1 MEQTRKIT
9 PKDFLLL
16 NAGTLIVAFG
26 VYFFKIPNNFSTGG
40 VTGIAIVISKFL
52 PWISTGSLVFLFNM
66 LLLGVGFVFLSR
78 KFGFTTVY
86 ASTLMSV
93 VVWVLER
100 LYPMEAPFTDEPL
113 LELIFA
119 VGLPALGSALLFNI
133 GASTG
138 GTDIIAMLLK
148 KYTSIDIGKALLAA
162 DFIVALSACF
172 VFGIRTGLF
181 SILGLLMKSMLV
193 DSVIEGINQCKYL
206 HIICQDPEVICDFI
220 VQKLHRG
227 ATICEAT
234 GAYTHHKLYLVL
246 SVVSRGQA
254 VALRHYVL
262 QVEPHAFI
270 MTTSTSEIIGKGF
283 RTEN

>member
-16 NAGTLIVAFG
+16 NAGTLVVALG

-78 KFGFTTVY
+78 KFGFATVY

-100 LYPMEAPFTDEPL
+100 VYPMEAPFTDEPL

-234 GAYTHHKLYLVL
+234 GAYTPPKLYLGL
-246 SVVSRGQA
+246 SVMSRGQA
-254 VALRHYVL
+254 VALRHYVR

-283 RTEN
+283 RSD

>member
-16 NAGTLIVAFG
+16 NAGTLIVALG

-78 KFGFTTVY
+78 KFGFATVY

-100 LYPMEAPFTDEPL
+100 VYPMEAPFTDEPL

-193 DSVIEGINQCKYL
+193 DSVIDGINQCKYL

-246 SVVSRGQA
+246 SVVSLGQA
-254 VALRHYVL
+254 VALRHYVR

-283 RTEN
+283 RSD

>member
-16 NAGTLIVAFG
+16 NAGTLVVALG

-78 KFGFTTVY
+78 QFGFATVY

-100 LYPMEAPFTDEPL
+100 VYPMEAPFTDEPL

-254 VALRHYVL
+254 VALRHYVR

-283 RTEN
+283 RSD

>member
-100 LYPMEAPFTDEPL
+100 LYPMAAPFTDEPL

-254 VALRHYVL
+254 VALRHYVR

-283 RTEN
+283 RSD

>member
-16 NAGTLIVAFG
+16 NAGTLVVALG

-78 KFGFTTVY
+78 KFGFATVY

-113 LELIFA
+113 LELVFA

-234 GAYTHHKLYLVL
+234 GAYTHHKLYQVL

-254 VALRHYVL
+254 VALRHYVR

-283 RTEN
+283 RSD

>member
-16 NAGTLIVAFG
+16 NAGTLIVALG

-78 KFGFTTVY
+78 KFGFATVY

-100 LYPMEAPFTDEPL
+100 VYPMEAPFTDEPL

-138 GTDIIAMLLK
+138 GTDIIAKLLK

-254 VALRHYVL
+254 VALRHYVR

-283 RTEN
+283 RSD

>member
-246 SVVSRGQA
+246 SVVGRGQA
-254 VALRHYVL
+254 EALRHYVR

-283 RTEN
+283 RSD

>member
-16 NAGTLIVAFG
+16 NAGTLVVALG

-78 KFGFTTVY
+78 KFGFATVY

-100 LYPMEAPFTDEPL
+100 VYPMEAPFTDEPL

-193 DSVIEGINQCKYL
+193 DSVIDGINQCKYL

-254 VALRHYVL
+254 VALRHYVR

-283 RTEN
+283 RSD

>member
-16 NAGTLIVAFG
+16 NAGTLVVALG

-78 KFGFTTVY
+78 KFGFATVY

-100 LYPMEAPFTDEPL
+100 VYPMEAPFTDEPL

-193 DSVIEGINQCKYL
+193 DSVIDGINQCKYL

-254 VALRHYVL
+254 VALRRYIRSI
-262 QVEPHAFI
+262 EPHAFI

>member
-148 KYTSIDIGKALLAA
+148 K
-162 DFIVALSACF
+162 
-172 VFGIRTGLF
+172 
-181 SILGLLMKSMLV
+181 
-193 DSVIEGINQCKYL
+193 
-206 HIICQDPEVICDFI
+206 
-220 VQKLHRG
+220 
-227 ATICEAT
+227 
-234 GAYTHHKLYLVL
+234 
-246 SVVSRGQA
+246 
-254 VALRHYVL
+254 
-262 QVEPHAFI
+262 
-270 MTTSTSEIIGKGF
+270 
-283 RTEN
+283 

>member
-78 KFGFTTVY
+78 KFGFATVY

-93 VVWVLER
+93 VVWVLEQVC
-100 LYPMEAPFTDEPL
+100 PMEAPFTDEPL

-254 VALRHYVL
+254 VALRHYVR

-283 RTEN
+283 RSD

>member
-16 NAGTLIVAFG
+16 NAGTLIVALG

-78 KFGFTTVY
+78 KFGFATVY

-100 LYPMEAPFTDEPL
+100 VYPMEAPFTDEPL

-193 DSVIEGINQCKYL
+193 DSVIDGINQCKYL

-254 VALRHYVL
+254 VALRHYVR

-283 RTEN
+283 RSD

>member
-16 NAGTLIVAFG
+16 NAGTLVVALG
-26 VYFFKIPNNFSTGG
+26 VYFFKIPNNFSTRG

-78 KFGFTTVY
+78 KFGFATVY

-100 LYPMEAPFTDEPL
+100 VYPMEAPFTDEPL

-254 VALRHYVL
+254 VALRHYVR

-283 RTEN
+283 RSD

>member
-1 MEQTRKIT
+1 MEQTRKMT

-100 LYPMEAPFTDEPL
+100 VYPMEAPFTDEPL

-254 VALRHYVL
+254 VALRHYVR

-283 RTEN
+283 RSD

>member
-1 MEQTRKIT
+1 MEQTHRMT
-9 PKDFLLL
+9 PKDILVL
-16 NAGTLIVAFG
+16 NAGTILVALG
-26 VYFFKIPNNFSTGG
+26 VYFFKMPNHFSTGG
-40 VTGIAIVISKFL
+40 VTGIAIVISRFL
-52 PWISTGSLVFLFNM
+52 PGLSTGSLVFLFNM
-66 LLLGVGFVFLSR
+66 ALLAVGFLFLSR
-78 KFGFTTVY
+78 TFGLATVY
-86 ASTLMSV
+86 SSTLMSV
-93 VVWVLER
+93 VIWVLER
-100 LYPMEAPFTDEPL
+100 VYPMESPFTDEPL
-113 LELIFA
+113 LELVFA

-162 DFIVALSACF
+162 DFVVAFSACF
-172 VFGIRTGLF
+172 VFGIKTGLF

-193 DSVIEGINQCKYL
+193 DTVIEGINQCKYL
-206 HIICQDPEVICDFI
+206 HIICQNPDVVCNFI

-254 VALRHYVL
+254 VALRHFVRK
-262 QVEPHAFI
+262 VEPHAFI

-283 RTEN
+283 RSD

>member
-1 MEQTRKIT
+1 MEQTRKMT

-16 NAGTLIVAFG
+16 NAGTLVVALG

-66 LLLGVGFVFLSR
+66 LLPGVGFVFLSR
-78 KFGFTTVY
+78 KFGFATVY

-100 LYPMEAPFTDEPL
+100 VYPMEAPFTDEPL

-193 DSVIEGINQCKYL
+193 DSVIDGINQCKYL
-206 HIICQDPEVICDFI
+206 HINSQDPEVICDFI

-254 VALRHYVL
+254 VALRHYVR

-283 RTEN
+283 RSD

>member
-254 VALRHYVL
+254 VALRHYVR

-283 RTEN
+283 RTD

>member
-16 NAGTLIVAFG
+16 NAGTLVVALG

-78 KFGFTTVY
+78 KFGFATVY

-100 LYPMEAPFTDEPL
+100 VYPMEAPFTDEPL

-254 VALRHYVL
+254 VALRHYVR

-283 RTEN
+283 RSD

>member
-1 MEQTRKIT
+1 MEQTRKMT

-16 NAGTLIVAFG
+16 NAGTLIVALG

-78 KFGFTTVY
+78 KFGFATVY

-100 LYPMEAPFTDEPL
+100 VYPMEAPFTDEPL
-113 LELIFA
+113 LELVFA

-254 VALRHYVL
+254 VALRHYVR

-283 RTEN
+283 RSD

>member
-78 KFGFTTVY
+78 KFGFATVY

-100 LYPMEAPFTDEPL
+100 VYPMEAPFTDEPL
-113 LELIFA
+113 LELVFA

-254 VALRHYVL
+254 VALRHYVR

-283 RTEN
+283 RSD

>member
-16 NAGTLIVAFG
+16 NAGTLIVALG

-78 KFGFTTVY
+78 KFGFATVY

-100 LYPMEAPFTDEPL
+100 VYPMEAPFTDEPL

-254 VALRHYVL
+254 VALRHYVR

-283 RTEN
+283 RSD

>member
-133 GASTG
+133 GSSTG

-254 VALRHYVL
+254 VALRHYVR